1 MASVNMAVVV
11 GFVGNEPRINTL
23 QSGRKVASF
32 SMATTESGYTT
43 QNGQQVPE
51 RTEWHNIVCW
61 GKTAEV
67 VERFVHKGSSL
78 YVQGKMRSRTYEKDG
93 QTRYVTEIECEVMQ
107 LLDKRPDN
115 AAPQPMAQTVPA
127 LNQVLS
133 NMQQKM
139 PAVNEEL
146 PF

>member
-1 MASVNMAVVV
+1 
-11 GFVGNEPRINTL
+11 
-23 QSGRKVASF
+23 
-32 SMATTESGYTT
+32 
-43 QNGQQVPE
+43 
-51 RTEWHNIVCW
+51 
-61 GKTAEV
+61 
-67 VERFVHKGSSL
+67 
-78 YVQGKMRSRTYEKDG
+78 MRSRTYEKDG